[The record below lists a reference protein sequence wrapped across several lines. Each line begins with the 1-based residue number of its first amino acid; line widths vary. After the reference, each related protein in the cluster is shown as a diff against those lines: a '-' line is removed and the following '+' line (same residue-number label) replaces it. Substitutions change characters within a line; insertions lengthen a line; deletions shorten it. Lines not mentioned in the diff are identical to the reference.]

1 MNTVILKLYIL
12 AKQAVKFVTHSKT
25 AGEMPPRDVTQEPTL
40 CGSLGKFF
48 FYFILILVPLGSG

>member
-1 MNTVILKLYIL
+1 MAQFSIVCMNTVILKLYIL

-48 FYFILILVPLGSG
+48 VVLF